1 MTTLEL
7 LRNGGFAGASKVRLT
22 GLTEFPKELYELAD
36 TLEVLDLSGNA
47 LTALPDDIGRLHKL
61 RALFCSG
68 NRFARLPPSLGGC
81 TALSQIGFRGSGVQE
96 VPSEALPPSL
106 RWLTLTDN
114 RIETLPTALGR
125 RPALQKLM
133 LAGNRLR
140 ALPSSLEGA
149 GNLELLR
156 LSANAL
162 DALPGWLTGLPR
174 LAWLGWAGNPLDG
187 NRVMPPT
194 PTVPWDQVLA
204 GELLGEGASG
214 RIHRAVWNLPGAPPR
229 SVALK
234 LYKAAMTSDGLPER
248 EMEACLAAGEHP
260 NLVGGL
266 GRISGHPAKTAGLLM
281 PLLPPGWRPL
291 AGPPSLASCSR
302 DIYDPAQGFDAAT
315 LMRLAR
321 GTAAAAGHLH
331 QRGLLHGDL
340 YAHNILWDGTGGE
353 AMLSDFGAA
362 SPLPPAMPGAALQRL
377 DVLAWGILLGELLN
391 RCPTEPAGLRALHH
405 QCTDP
410 NPASRPLM
418 ADVMDQLDL
427 APAALHL

>member
-1 MTTLEL
+1 MTILET
-7 LRNGGFAGASKVRLT
+7 LRNGRLAGASEVRLT
-22 GLTEFPKELYELAD
+22 GLTEFPKELYSLAD

-47 LTALPDDIGRLHKL
+47 LTALPDDLGRLHKL
-61 RALFCSG
+61 RILFCSG
-68 NRFARLPPSLGGC
+68 NQFLRLPPSLGGC
-81 TALSQIGFRGSGVQE
+81 PALSQIGFRGCGVQE

-114 RIETLPTALGR
+114 RIETLPTALGQ

-133 LAGNRLR
+133 LAGNRLH
-140 ALPSSLEGA
+140 ALPAALEGA

-156 LSANAL
+156 LSANGF
-162 DALPGWLTGLPR
+162 DTLPGWLTGLPR

-187 NRVMPPT
+187 GRVIASSPI
-194 PTVPWDQVLA
+194 VPWDQVHP

-214 RIHRAVWNLPGAPPR
+214 RIHQAMWSPPGVPSRP
-229 SVALK
+229 VALK

-266 GRISGHPAKTAGLLM
+266 GRISGHPGRTAGLLM

-291 AGPPSLASCSR
+291 AGPPSPASCSR
-302 DIYDPAQGFDAAT
+302 DIYNSSQGFDAST

-321 GTAAAAGHLH
+321 GTAAAAEHLH
-331 QRGLLHGDL
+331 RCGLLHGDL
-340 YAHNILWDGTGGE
+340 YAHNILWDGIGGE

-362 SPLPPAMPGAALQRL
+362 SPLPPAARKAALQRL
-377 DVLAWGILLGELLN
+377 DVLAWGILLGELLD
-391 RCPTEPAGLRALHH
+391 RCPTQPGGLRDLQR
-405 QCTDP
+405 QCTDTD
-410 NPASRPLM
+410 PASRPLM
-418 ADVMDQLDL
+418 ADVMEQLDL
-427 APAALHL
+427 TPTALHL